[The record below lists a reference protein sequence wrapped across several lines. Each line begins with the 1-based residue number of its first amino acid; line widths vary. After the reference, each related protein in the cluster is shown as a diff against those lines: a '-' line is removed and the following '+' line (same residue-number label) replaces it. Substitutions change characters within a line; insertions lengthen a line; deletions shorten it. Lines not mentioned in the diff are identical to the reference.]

1 MHGDESHSLDF
12 HVLSS
17 DLQPFSNPN
26 DVATLLEKQLLS
38 TNWHELCEGLLQFR
52 RILKFHAF
60 VTEEK
65 VYQLV
70 PHVVTCLTNLR
81 SAVVKAALLCI
92 EELVLSFKGDS
103 NRFVD
108 GSDSCI
114 LLSVINKS
122 SFEKKFIMAQA
133 HSVLGS
139 LIAVL
144 PTVNVVEVALL
155 LTSHNRPTFRAQVAF
170 AMDLALQK
178 VDNIQVG

>member
-1 MHGDESHSLDF
+1 
-12 HVLSS
+12 
-17 DLQPFSNPN
+17 
-26 DVATLLEKQLLS
+26 
-38 TNWHELCEGLLQFR
+38 
-52 RILKFHAF
+52 
-60 VTEEK
+60 
-65 VYQLV
+65 
-70 PHVVTCLTNLR
+70 
-81 SAVVKAALLCI
+81 VKAALLCI
-92 EELVLSFKGDS
+92 EELVLSLKGDI

-155 LTSHNRPTFRAQVAF
+155 LTSHIRPTFRAQVAF